1 VPGTAPSS
9 RLIAYHTNRAG
20 ISALAERSR
29 SMIASVRH
37 LKYAL
42 TSFTAVMFS
51 LGD

>member
-1 VPGTAPSS
+1 
-9 RLIAYHTNRAG
+9 
-20 ISALAERSR
+20 
-29 SMIASVRH
+29 MIASVRH